1 MVKIEVE
8 LEGTPTTIT
17 WTEPIAKKK
26 MAEFIFSDYLNPNK
40 YTRKEQ
46 ELTSK
51 FNRIYNPKKV
61 AKSSKGI
68 EGFTKTEYKN
78 IFKSSLSY
86 IQNNKLQKIIEEF
99 NLELDE
105 KTTSFI
111 EGDKGKEVI
120 DEKLSDLN
128 NNSLSRIYE
137 QEEVSKKAERGLELG
152 LTENEAKAYFLD
164 KMQVQV
170 GGEEYEVETAGKKEK
185 KMSKKPIN
193 TKEYIIDGRKLFSD
207 DDNVKLKKLKEL
219 GFKQIGFAKK
229 EQKAGKS
236 LLAGNE
242 GRINLGES
250 QDLYSSLIERD
261 EDGKPIIQSGKYKM
275 EEDRSYKFQKVPFG
289 NTNTGEELQTVSD
302 ALMIK
307 FGAEWEKKNKDGL
320 VKEYEK
326 LTKPIKKLK
335 PIIDKY
341 RTFLMR
347 EIQEKYQGEDLEMG
361 ELKEEYEKYS
371 KTKKGSL
378 GLTLGEDYTIN
389 IDGKTKSITEA
400 IVDSMMLIDNK
411 ALRRD
416 ALMRQ
421 YKDHEDVLKLVEMIG
436 NKKPYSFISS
446 LIKPTDY
453 RVDVK
458 QGDTS
463 FVIDEMKDIQKAK
476 TEYAKNELKNFEEKS
491 SISTKIGVE
500 RTRLA
505 DKKIE
510 NHARDMFEDES
521 KVIDYFI
528 NQLTDLKHIYFI
540 KVTIEKIPSKKE
552 EGSPTYAIRSNKKQ
566 GKSEMLKQRIL
577 INRKYSSATTTVVD
591 KTKTNYKLIATA
603 SNIINE
609 LKRNITLL
617 KNIGSA

>member
-1 MVKIEVE
+1 MVKIEVV
-8 LEGTPTTIT
+8 LGDTPTTIT
-17 WTEPIAKKK
+17 WTESIAKKK
-26 MAEFIFSDYLNPNK
+26 MAEFVFSDYLNSND

-46 ELTSK
+46 SLIDR

-78 IFKSSLSY
+78 IFNSALSY
-86 IQNNKLQKIIEEF
+86 IQNNKLEKIIEEF

-105 KTTSFI
+105 KMTSFI
-111 EGDKGKEVI
+111 EEDKGKEVI

-128 NNSLSRIYE
+128 SNVLSRIYE
-137 QEEVSKKAERGLELG
+137 EEEVSKKAERGLELG

-164 KMQVQV
+164 KIEVQV
-170 GGEEYEVETAGKKEK
+170 GGEEYEREIGGKKEK

-229 EQKAGKS
+229 QQKAGKS

-250 QDLYSSLIERD
+250 QDLYSSIIERD
-261 EDGKPIIQSGKYKM
+261 EDGKPIMESGQYKTG
-275 EEDRSYKFQKVPFG
+275 EDRSYKYQKVPFG
-289 NTNTGEELQTVSD
+289 NKNTGEELQTVSD

-320 VKEYEK
+320 VKEYEA

-335 PIIDKY
+335 PIIDRY
-341 RTFLMR
+341 RTILMR
-347 EIQEKYQGEDLEMG
+347 EIQEKYEGEDLEMG

-371 KTKKGSL
+371 KGSE
-378 GLTLGEDYTIN
+378 TLGEDYTIN

-400 IVDSMMLIDNK
+400 IVDSFMLIDNK
-411 ALRRD
+411 ALNRVS
-416 ALMRQ
+416 LMAQ
-421 YKDHEDVLKLVEMIG
+421 YERHSNILKLIEMIG
-436 NKKPYSFISS
+436 NKKPYSLISS

-458 QGDTS
+458 QGDSSYVTS
-463 FVIDEMKDIQKAK
+463 RMKEIQKAK
-476 TEYAKNELKNFEEKS
+476 TEYAKDELDEFEKTNRPEAHAKV
-491 SISTKIGVE
+491 TVE
-500 RTRLA
+500 RARLA

-510 NHARDMFEDES
+510 KHARDMFEDKS

-528 NQLTDLKHIYFI
+528 NQLTDLKHIYYI

-552 EGSPTYAIRSNKKQ
+552 EGDPTYTIRSNKKH

-577 INRKYSSATTTVVD
+577 INRKYSSATSTVVD
-591 KTKTNYKLIATA
+591 KTKTNYKIIGNA

-609 LKRNITLL
+609 LKRKITLL

>member
-1 MVKIEVE
+1 MVKIEVVF
-8 LEGTPTTIT
+8 GDTPTTIT

-26 MAEFIFSDYLNPNK
+26 MAEFIFFDYLNPNK

-46 ELTSK
+46 ELISR

-61 AKSSKGI
+61 AKNSKGI
-68 EGFTKTEYKN
+68 EGFTKTEYKK
-78 IFKSSLSY
+78 IFNSALSY
-86 IQNNKLQKIIEEF
+86 IQNNKLEKIIEEF

-111 EGDKGKEVI
+111 EEDKGKEVI

-128 NNSLSRIYE
+128 TNVLSRIYE

-152 LTENEAKAYFLD
+152 LTENEAKSYFLD
-164 KMQVQV
+164 KIQVQV

-193 TKEYIIDGRKLFSD
+193 TKEYIIDGRRLFSD

-219 GFKQIGFAKK
+219 GFRQIGIAKK
-229 EQKAGKS
+229 QDKAGKS

-242 GRINLGES
+242 GRIDLAES
-250 QDLYSSLIERD
+250 QDMYSPIIERD
-261 EDGKPIIQSGKYKM
+261 KDGKPIIQSGKYKIG
-275 EEDRSYKFQKVPFG
+275 EDRSYKFQKVPFG
-289 NTNTGEELQTVSD
+289 NEKTGEELKTVSD

-320 VKEYEK
+320 VKEYEA

-347 EIQEKYQGEDLEMG
+347 EIQEKYEGEDLEMG
-361 ELKEEYEKYS
+361 ELKEEYKKYS
-371 KTKKGSL
+371 KGSE
-378 GLTLGEDYTIN
+378 TLGEDYTIN
-389 IDGKTKSITEA
+389 IGGETKSITEA
-400 IVDSMMLIDNK
+400 IVDSFMLIDNK
-411 ALRRD
+411 ALDRD
-416 ALMRQ
+416 ALMAQ
-421 YKDHEDVLKLVEMIG
+421 YERHSDILKLIEMIG

-453 RVDVK
+453 RVDVR

-463 FVIDEMKDIQKAK
+463 FVTDRMKEIQKAK
-476 TEYAKNELKNFEEKS
+476 TEYAKDELDDFEDKNPLSEE
-491 SISTKIGVE
+491 IDLE

-510 NHARDMFEDES
+510 KHARDMFEDKS

-528 NQLTDLKHIYFI
+528 NQLTDLKHIYYI
-540 KVTIEKIPSKKE
+540 KVTIEKIPPKKE
-552 EGSPTYAIRSNKKQ
+552 EGSPTYAIRSNKKH

-591 KTKTNYKLIATA
+591 KTKTNYKTIAA
-603 SNIINE
+603 ANNIINE

>member
-8 LEGTPTTIT
+8 LGDTPTTIT
-17 WTEPIAKKK
+17 WTESIAKKK
-26 MAEFIFSDYLNPNK
+26 MAEFIFSDYLNSNN

-46 ELTSK
+46 ELISR

-105 KTTSFI
+105 KMTSFI
-111 EGDKGKEVI
+111 EEDKGKEVI

-164 KMQVQV
+164 KIQVQV

-229 EQKAGKS
+229 EQKAGRS

-242 GRINLGES
+242 GRISLGES
-250 QDLYSSLIERD
+250 QDLYSSIIERD
-261 EDGKPIIQSGKYKM
+261 EDGKPIMESGQYKM
-275 EEDRSYKFQKVPFG
+275 GEDRSYKYQKVPFG
-289 NTNTGEELQTVSD
+289 NKNTGEELQTVSD

-307 FGAEWEKKNKDGL
+307 FGAEWEKKNKDGA
-320 VKEYEK
+320 VKKYGE

-335 PIIDKY
+335 PIIDRY
-341 RTFLMR
+341 RSILMR
-347 EIQEKYQGEDLEMG
+347 EIQEKYEGEDLEMG

-371 KTKKGSL
+371 KKSE
-378 GLTLGEDYTIN
+378 TLGEDYTIN
-389 IDGKTKSITEA
+389 IDGKPKSITEA
-400 IVDSMMLIDNK
+400 IVDSIMLIDNK
-411 ALRRD
+411 ALPTNRS
-416 ALMRQ
+416 ALETQ
-421 YKDHEDVLKLVEMIG
+421 YRTHKDVLGLVEMIG
-436 NKKPYSFISS
+436 NKKPHSFISS

-458 QGDTS
+458 QGDVS
-463 FVIDEMKDIQKAK
+463 FITGDMKDIQKAK
-476 TEYAKNELKNFEEKS
+476 TVYAKDKLEDFEDKNTM
-491 SISTKIGVE
+491 STKIGVE
-500 RTRLA
+500 RARLA

-510 NHARDMFEDES
+510 KHAGDMFEDES

-540 KVTIEKIPSKKE
+540 KVTIEKIPPKKD
-552 EGSPTYAIRSNKKQ
+552 GADPIYAIRSNKKQ

-577 INRKYSSATTTVVD
+577 INRKYSSAVTTVVD
-591 KTKTNYKLIATA
+591 KTKTNYKIIATA